1 MSEEKQKEIKT
12 LKGREESEKNWD
24 DFCKPGELVDEDVYW
39 YFLNIL
45 PPRNMGAGY
54 LQVGEP
60 HDSRP
65 NPRTGRYMM
74 TYTTFTKVED
84 KVWRYCGNCFPGEY
98 VDTEYKPTYSSI
110 KEFLRDTYG
119 IKDGM
124 QRRRPRVRCR
134 DGFEMSVQAGTM
146 LYSIPRLNLSDGEY
160 TACEIGFPN
169 REEEL
174 IEQYAE
180 NLEDLTETVYAYVP
194 IEVIGEVI
202 KKHGGFAREE
212 REK

>member
-1 MSEEKQKEIKT
+1 
-12 LKGREESEKNWD
+12 
-24 DFCKPGELVDEDVYW
+24 
-39 YFLNIL
+39 
-45 PPRNMGAGY
+45 MGCR
-54 LQVGEP
+54 LTPQNVF
-60 HDSRP
+60 SRSA
-65 NPRTGRYMM
+65 NRSNANNVMNVNSSGNVNNTNA
-74 TYTTFTKVED
+74 YTTFTKVED

>member
-12 LKGREESEKNWD
+12 LKGWEESEKNWD
-24 DFCKPGELVDEDVYW
+24 DFCKPGELVDEDIYG

-65 NPRTGRYMM
+65 NPRTGKYMM

-146 LYSIPRLNLSDGEY
+146 LYSIPRLDLSDGEY

-180 NLEDLTETVYAYVP
+180 NPEDLTETVYAYVP

-202 KKHGGFAREE
+202 KKHGGFAGEE
-212 REK
+212 RER

>member
-1 MSEEKQKEIKT
+1 
-12 LKGREESEKNWD
+12 
-24 DFCKPGELVDEDVYW
+24 
-39 YFLNIL
+39 
-45 PPRNMGAGY
+45 
-54 LQVGEP
+54 
-60 HDSRP
+60 
-65 NPRTGRYMM
+65 
-74 TYTTFTKVED
+74 
-84 KVWRYCGNCFPGEY
+84 
-98 VDTEYKPTYSSI
+98 
-110 KEFLRDTYG
+110 
-119 IKDGM
+119 
-124 QRRRPRVRCR
+124 
-134 DGFEMSVQAGTM
+134 MSVQAGTM